1 MRPSRLR
8 PISLRQPHCI
18 VTLQAGHYVLKSR
31 AQMPDPVRRS
41 SGGFRSRAPGRTPGA
56 RAGGGGRSAAARGAA
71 RRRARG
77 AEGRREAAAG
87 ARAARRRRQGALRSP
102 LFRSAGECNVHLL
115 TVSDVP
121 CVYCTTCIARRC
133 LSARCSAGR
142 PPVQWSGVG
151 ASTPLHHRIGDAA
164 HRQAAVVQIF
174 QRAHRC
180 LITALQQRQTC
191 TEMHGQGNMN
201 TACRRP
207 PMRRRGARQR
217 MRSAGAT
224 RRLLRG
230 GAHPL
235 AVPLML
241 PKLRSTQQSVPVPR
255 HSACAQTSKQAEHR
269 LRVMCT
275 LLAGCGLETAP
286 YVTGADTR
294 LVRATLVT
302 RLTASV
308 HHHGAVWCHCS
319 SPRLRCGRQARA
331 GGGRAA

>member
-1 MRPSRLR
+1 
-8 PISLRQPHCI
+8 
-18 VTLQAGHYVLKSR
+18 
-31 AQMPDPVRRS
+31 
-41 SGGFRSRAPGRTPGA
+41 
-56 RAGGGGRSAAARGAA
+56 
-71 RRRARG
+71 
-77 AEGRREAAAG
+77 
-87 ARAARRRRQGALRSP
+87 
-102 LFRSAGECNVHLL
+102 
-115 TVSDVP
+115 
-121 CVYCTTCIARRC
+121 
-133 LSARCSAGR
+133 
-142 PPVQWSGVG
+142 
-151 ASTPLHHRIGDAA
+151 
-164 HRQAAVVQIF
+164 
-174 QRAHRC
+174 
-180 LITALQQRQTC
+180 
-191 TEMHGQGNMN
+191 
-201 TACRRP
+201 
-207 PMRRRGARQR
+207 MRRRGARQR

-294 LVRATLVT
+294 LVRAPLVT

-308 HHHGAVWCHCS
+308 HHHGAAWCHCS

-331 GGGRAA
+331 GGGRAARARGEAAPPGRATPQAQGGARRRSPAPRPCAAGDGLLAHQARSLFSAVQTQEKKQLAAAMPRAVPCTGPRARSWVRLRPQPRRSFCARASGGLGAP